1 MTGTYPWRNKRA
13 KILTGANLIIDTYEM
28 TIPKMLKTQGYQTA
42 IVGKWHLGL
51 SDFKIDYNK
60 KISPG
65 PNEVGFDY
73 SFIMPDTQDRVP
85 TVYVENGNVVNLDP
99 EDPIEVSFE
108 KNFEGQPTGKDNP
121 ELLSMMWH
129 HGHNGSIVNGVP
141 RIGFMK
147 GGEQAKWSDIDMA
160 DEFLNQAKQYI
171 NKAKESPF
179 FLFYTLQQPHV
190 PRTPHPRFE
199 GASGMGAR
207 GDAIVEADWC
217 IGELYNHL
225 EENNLL
231 ENTIIILSS
240 DNGPVLNDGYYDEA
254 LEKLGN
260 HTPAGELRGGKY
272 SLFEAGTRVPFIT
285 YWKGKIKPAVSEQI
299 VSQIDYLNSI
309 AAIVGSDIR
318 SKDGVDL
325 SNVLFQNAGKGRS
338 ELILE
343 ATSRTAFRSQNWVLI
358 PPYIGPAVSPNVN
371 IEIGNTSEY
380 QLYNLEEDIAQ
391 QQNLAVSNPQ
401 KLIEMIDRYE
411 SIINAN

>member
-190 PRTPHPRFE
+190 PRTPHPRFQ

-371 IEIGNTSEY
+371 IEIGNASEY

>member
-1 MTGTYPWRNKRA
+1 
-13 KILTGANLIIDTYEM
+13 
-28 TIPKMLKTQGYQTA
+28 
-42 IVGKWHLGL
+42 
-51 SDFKIDYNK
+51 
-60 KISPG
+60 
-65 PNEVGFDY
+65 
-73 SFIMPDTQDRVP
+73 
-85 TVYVENGNVVNLDP
+85 
-99 EDPIEVSFE
+99 
-108 KNFEGQPTGKDNP
+108 
-121 ELLSMMWH
+121 
-129 HGHNGSIVNGVP
+129 
-141 RIGFMK
+141 
-147 GGEQAKWSDIDMA
+147 
-160 DEFLNQAKQYI
+160 
-171 NKAKESPF
+171 
-179 FLFYTLQQPHV
+179 
-190 PRTPHPRFE
+190 
-199 GASGMGAR
+199 
-207 GDAIVEADWC
+207 
-217 IGELYNHL
+217 
-225 EENNLL
+225 
-231 ENTIIILSS
+231 
-240 DNGPVLNDGYYDEA
+240 VLNDGYYDEA

-371 IEIGNTSEY
+371 IEIGNASEY

>member
-13 KILTGANLIIDTYEM
+13 KILTGANLIIDTDEM

-51 SDFKIDYNK
+51 GDSKIDYNK
-60 KISPG
+60 KIIPG

-85 TVYVENGNVVNLDP
+85 TVYVENGNVVNLNP

-160 DEFLNQAKQYI
+160 DEFLNQAKHYI
-171 NKAKESPF
+171 NKAKEAPF

-199 GASGMGAR
+199 GASGMGPR

-225 EENNLL
+225 EENDLL
-231 ENTIIILSS
+231 ENTIVILSS

-254 LEKLGN
+254 VEKLGN
-260 HTPAGELRGGKY
+260 HTPAGKLRGGKY

-285 YWKGKIKPAVSEQI
+285 YWKGKIKPAVSGQI

-325 SNVLFQNAGKGRS
+325 SNVLFQNTGDGRS

-343 ATSRTAFRSQNWVLI
+343 ATSRTAFRSKNWVLI
-358 PPYIGPAVSPNVN
+358 PPYTGPAVSPNVN
-371 IEIGNTSEY
+371 IEIGNANEY
-380 QLYNLEEDIAQ
+380 QLYNLEEDVAQ
-391 QQNLAVSNPQ
+391 QQNLAASNPQ
-401 KLIEMIDRYE
+401 KLREMIDQYE
-411 SIINAN
+411 LIINVN

>member
-1 MTGTYPWRNKRA
+1 
-13 KILTGANLIIDTYEM
+13 
-28 TIPKMLKTQGYQTA
+28 MLKTQGYQTA

-371 IEIGNTSEY
+371 IEIGNASEY

>member
-13 KILTGANLIIDTYEM
+13 KILTGANLIIDTDEM

-371 IEIGNTSEY
+371 IEIGNASEY

>member
-13 KILTGANLIIDTYEM
+13 KILTGANLIIDTDEM

-99 EDPIEVSFE
+99 QDPIEVSFE

-371 IEIGNTSEY
+371 IEIGNASEY